1 MAIWT
6 GYENRKTPLYG
17 SDLNIAKQI
26 YGLTSRYLNQKY
38 GAGSKDFDMPSGVYN
53 NGSYV
58 FLTGSSTSNV
68 YNGSLG
74 TSSSSSSSDYGKS
87 SDSSSSQDSQ
97 QYGPDAS
104 TNPSTSGS
112 NGAENS
118 NSNTST
124 STSTVDE

>member
-26 YGLTSRYLNQKY
+26 YGLTSRYLNQMY

-58 FLTGSSTSNV
+58 FLLV
-68 YNGSLG
+68 RQRQCYNGSLG
-74 TSSSSSSSDYGKS
+74 TSSSSSSSDYGKVVTH
-87 SDSSSSQDSQ
+87 Q
-97 QYGPDAS
+97 
-104 TNPSTSGS
+104 
-112 NGAENS
+112 
-118 NSNTST
+118 
-124 STSTVDE
+124 VRIMVK

>member
-1 MAIWT
+1 M
-6 GYENRKTPLYG
+6 
-17 SDLNIAKQI
+17 
-26 YGLTSRYLNQKY
+26 Y

-87 SDSSSSQDSQ
+87 SDSSSSDYGKSSDSSSSQDSQ

-104 TNPSTSGS
+104 TNPSTSKTKLIIIVI
-112 NGAENS
+112 N
-118 NSNTST
+118 
-124 STSTVDE
+124 